1 MTKVARDI
9 MQEASVRLRTD
20 MDLAEAGEML
30 RAYDVTGAPVLS
42 ADDELVGVFS
52 IKDLVS
58 VTLSLVVDEDISFDS
73 LAETSSLP
81 SRLKGRKVA
90 DIMDTKL
97 FTVQPD
103 DRVSHLAQQ
112 MRQHRIHRLIVVESG
127 KVVGI
132 VTTLDMIGLLE

>member
-1 MTKVARDI
+1 

-30 RAYDVTGAPVLS
+30 RTYDVTGAPVLS

-58 VTLSLVVDEDISFDS
+58 VALSLSLEEDLNFDS
-73 LAETSSLP
+73 FTETGSLTA
-81 SRLKGRKVA
+81 RLKGQKVA
-90 DIMDTKL
+90 DVMDAKL
-97 FTVQPD
+97 FTAHPD
-103 DRVSHLAQQ
+103 DRVSHLAKQ
-112 MRQHRIHRLIVVESG
+112 MRQHRIHRLIVVENG